1 MFKKCDK
8 IPKLIY
14 MAKKITKYV
23 KVQIEAAKATPA
35 PPLGPAL
42 GQAGVQIGDFV
53 NKFNAATQGQ
63 TGRMSVKIYVYE
75 DRTYDFVIKTPT
87 ATSLVMK
94 AAEVAKGNS
103 KGGAGTISKDKIREI
118 ATLKLKDLTAHTV
131 EQGMKIIE
139 GTARSAGIKVV

>member
-1 MFKKCDK
+1 MA
-8 IPKLIY
+8 
-14 MAKKITKYV
+14 AKKITKYV
-23 KVQIEAAKATPA
+23 KVQIEAGKATPA

-53 NKFNAATQGQ
+53 NKFNAATQGKQ
-63 TGRMSVKIYVYE
+63 GRMSVKIYVYE

-94 AAEVAKGNS
+94 MANVAKGNS
-103 KGGAGTISKDKIREI
+103 KGNAGTISKDKIREI
-118 ATLKLKDLTAHTV
+118 AEMKLADLTAHTV

>member
-1 MFKKCDK
+1 
-8 IPKLIY
+8 
-14 MAKKITKYV
+14 MAKKKVTKYV
-23 KVQIEAAKATPA
+23 KVQIEAGKATPA

-53 NKFNAATQGQ
+53 NKFNAATQGKQ
-63 TGRMSVKIYVYE
+63 GKMSVKIYVYE
-75 DRTYDFVIKTPT
+75 DRTYDFVIKSPT

-94 AAEVAKGNS
+94 EANVAKGNS
-103 KGGAGTISKDKIREI
+103 KGGAGTISKDKVRSI
-118 ATLKLKDLTAHTV
+118 AELKLQDLTAHTV

>member
-1 MFKKCDK
+1 MA
-8 IPKLIY
+8 
-14 MAKKITKYV
+14 AKKITKYV

-63 TGRMSVKIYVYE
+63 QGRLSVKIYVYE

-94 AAEVAKGNS
+94 AANVAKGNS
-103 KGGAGTISKDKIREI
+103 KGRAGTISKDKIREI
-118 ATLKLKDLTAHTV
+118 AELKLKDLTAHTV
-131 EQGMKIIE
+131 KQGMKIIE
-139 GTARSAGIKVV
+139 GTARSAGIAVV

>member
-1 MFKKCDK
+1 MA
-8 IPKLIY
+8 
-14 MAKKITKYV
+14 AKKITKYV

-53 NKFNAATQGQ
+53 NKFNAATQGMS
-63 TGRMSVKIYVYE
+63 GRMSVKIYVYE

-94 AAEVAKGNS
+94 AAAVAKGNS
-103 KGGAGTISKDKIREI
+103 KGKAGTISKDQIQEI

-139 GTARSAGIKVV
+139 GTARSAGIAVV

>member
-1 MFKKCDK
+1 MA
-8 IPKLIY
+8 
-14 MAKKITKYV
+14 AKKITKYV
-23 KVQIEAAKATPA
+23 KVQIEAGKATPA

-94 AAEVAKGNS
+94 AANVSKGNS
-103 KGGAGTISKDKIREI
+103 KGNAGTISKDKIREI
-118 ATLKLKDLTAHTV
+118 AELKLKDLTAHTV

>member
-1 MFKKCDK
+1 
-8 IPKLIY
+8 

-23 KVQIEAAKATPA
+23 KVQIEAGKANPS

-63 TGRMSVKIYVYE
+63 QGKLPVKIYVYE
-75 DRTYDFVIKTPT
+75 DRTYDFFIKTPT

-94 AAEVAKGNS
+94 LANVAKGNS
-103 KGGAGTISKDKIREI
+103 KGNAGTISKAQIKEI
-118 ATLKLKDLTAHTV
+118 AELKLKDLTAHTV
-131 EQGMKIIE
+131 EQAMKIIE
-139 GTARSAGIKVV
+139 GTARSIGIAVK

>member
-1 MFKKCDK
+1 MA
-8 IPKLIY
+8 
-14 MAKKITKYV
+14 AKKILKNI
-23 KVQIEAAKATPA
+23 KLKAPAQKATPA

-53 NKFNAATQGQ
+53 NKFNAATQGKQ
-63 TGRMSVKIYVYE
+63 GRMSVKIYVYE

-94 AAEVAKGNS
+94 AANVAKGNS
-103 KGGAGTISKDKIREI
+103 KGKAGTISKDKIREI
-118 ATLKLKDLTAHTV
+118 AEMKLADLTAHTV

>member
-1 MFKKCDK
+1 MA
-8 IPKLIY
+8 
-14 MAKKITKYV
+14 AKKITKYV
-23 KVQIEAAKATPA
+23 KVQIEAGKATPA

-94 AAEVAKGNS
+94 GASITKGNS
-103 KGGAGTISKDKIREI
+103 KGKAGTISKDAIREI

-139 GTARSAGIKVV
+139 GTARSAGITVV

>member
-1 MFKKCDK
+1 MA
-8 IPKLIY
+8 
-14 MAKKITKYV
+14 AKKITKYV
-23 KVQIEAAKATPA
+23 KVQIEAGKATPA

-53 NKFNAATQGQ
+53 NKFNAATQGKQ
-63 TGRMSVKIYVYE
+63 GRMSVKIYVYE

-94 AAEVAKGNS
+94 MANVAKGNS
-103 KGGAGTISKDKIREI
+103 KGNAGTISKDKIREI
-118 ATLKLKDLTAHTV
+118 AEIKLADLTAHTV